1 MAAKK
6 PAFDFEAS
14 LAQLEKLVARMESGE
29 MSLEESL
36 KAFEEGVKLTRLCQ
50 ETLSTAQQKVQVLM
64 EQQPG
69 KVSLKPT
76 ALGEDAFDEL
86 QESSS
91 VARGR
96 KPGASSD
103 A

>member
-6 PAFDFEAS
+6 PVFDFEAS
-14 LAQLEKLVARMESGE
+14 LAQLEKLVTRMESGE

-50 ETLSTAQQKVQVLM
+50 ETLSSAQQKVQLLM

-69 KVSLKPT
+69 KVVLK
-76 ALGEDAFDEL
+76 EMSFDTDDDGDEN
-86 QESSS
+86 E
-91 VARGR
+91 
-96 KPGASSD
+96 
-103 A
+103 

>member
-1 MAAKK
+1 MATKK
-6 PAFDFEAS
+6 TAFDFEAS
-14 LAQLEKLVARMESGE
+14 LAQLESLVTRMEKGE

-64 EQQPG
+64 ASQQG
-69 KVSLKPT
+69 KVSLKPFSPE
-76 ALGEDAFDEL
+76 EDFDSDD
-86 QESSS
+86 ESTDDDH
-91 VARGR
+91 
-96 KPGASSD
+96 D